1 MENNTPILI
10 TGAAGFIGCNLARWL
25 QERGH
30 AVTGIDNLSFGWRN
44 NLPADIPLIIGDV
57 ADARC
62 WQRVPEIETIVHL
75 AGSSSTPMFVDDVV
89 DAFTNNTRGFLRLL
103 EEARG
108 HFGSFHSRTVLSRL
122 PDRPRLPS
130 DETATPQ
137 TQLVW
142 PKNRHTSLQ
151 LSTSHSRTV
160 WS

>member
-1 MENNTPILI
+1 MSRSGGLSSSARRNPGLK
-10 TGAAGFIGCNLARWL
+10 AAAAATRQRTLHQETTARWL
-25 QERGH
+25 
-30 AVTGIDNLSFGWRN
+30 VMSF
-44 NLPADIPLIIGDV
+44 
-57 ADARC
+57 
-62 WQRVPEIETIVHL
+62 
-75 AGSSSTPMFVDDVV
+75 SF
-89 DAFTNNTRGFLRLL
+89 

-151 LSTSHSRTV
+151 LSTSHS
-160 WS
+160 